1 VSILRGARIVL
12 GITGGVAAYKAV
24 DLASKLVQQG
34 AQVDAVLTEAA
45 REFIGPAS
53 LNAITRRPV
62 HGSVFEQWNSDWT
75 GHLSLGEEADL
86 IVIAPATA
94 NSIANLAHGLAPDML
109 YSAVL
114 TSTAPLLVAPAME
127 DTMFRHAATQQNL
140 ETLRQRGAHIIGPE
154 SGRLASGEFG
164 VGRMSEPAT
173 ILSAARMAIGRQGVL
188 AGKRI
193 VVTAGGTR
201 EALDPVRYL
210 GNRSSG
216 LMGYAVA
223 QAAIDAG
230 ADVILISGPTNL
242 PTPYG
247 ATRIDVQTAVEMK
260 SAVTEAVKG
269 AQAIVMSAAVAD
281 YRPKDVRSEKIKKSE
296 LGATLS
302 LELVANPD
310 IIAGIAEPGLLKVG
324 FAAETSNLVEHACK
338 KLREKGLDLVVA
350 NDAELAIGSRDNQV
364 TFVWPDGAVDEL
376 PLLPKEAVA
385 AILIDRISGLVAV

>member
-173 ILSAARMAIGRQGVL
+173 IVGVARMAIGRQGVL

-385 AILIDRISGLVAV
+385 AILIDRISGLLAV